1 MNLGKINIV
10 PLLVVSLFAAL
21 VLYTPLVAS
30 SSVAAGIFPFG
41 TQELDRQPV
50 LLIAK
55 KAGRKARSSKTS
67 ATVIEDVRMKAYEDY
82 TRVVFDLQRAV
93 TFTQTRRKNP
103 DRVIIELKDATLGN
117 NAKAKLEEKEFPGE
131 VTVTQPRSRT
141 VQVSLNLQ
149 HLSHYKLLPLTD
161 PPRLVF
167 DVFKE
172 TSGDGRLD
180 RAQGTPGA
188 NGAAPGIVT
197 VPRAFR
203 PTIKTIVID
212 PGHGGKDPGAVGR
225 RGTLEKRITLKVG
238 LYLRDLIKKRLGKKV
253 LMTRGRDVFV
263 ELEDRANFANKHDA
277 DLFISI
283 HVNAHPK
290 RRVKGLEL
298 YHFGEASDQRAMEVA
313 ARENG
318 FAFDPKRV
326 GVQYIL
332 ADKLTDKM
340 VEDSLELAWTTKGA
354 MLTHLDGRYKI
365 VDHGVKTA
373 PFYVLRFTT
382 MPSILAEIGYISN
395 SAEERRLRTK
405 AYQRHIAEGIYKG
418 IKAYVDAVEHTR

>member
-30 SSVAAGIFPFG
+30 SSVAAGIFPSW

-50 LLIAK
+50 LLIAE

-117 NAKAKLEEKEFPGE
+117 NAKAKLEEKEFPSE

-225 RGTLEKRITLKVG
+225 RGTLGVPETL
-238 LYLRDLIKKRLGKKV
+238 
-253 LMTRGRDVFV
+253 GR
-263 ELEDRANFANKHDA
+263 
-277 DLFISI
+277 
-283 HVNAHPK
+283 
-290 RRVKGLEL
+290 
-298 YHFGEASDQRAMEVA
+298 A
-313 ARENG
+313 AC
-318 FAFDPKRV
+318 
-326 GVQYIL
+326 L
-332 ADKLTDKM
+332 AR
-340 VEDSLELAWTTKGA
+340 W
-354 MLTHLDGRYKI
+354 R
-365 VDHGVKTA
+365 
-373 PFYVLRFTT
+373 
-382 MPSILAEIGYISN
+382 PSS
-395 SAEERRLRTK
+395 S
-405 AYQRHIAEGIYKG
+405 
-418 IKAYVDAVEHTR
+418 V